1 MEKNRKPRNKPIQLW
16 SINFEARI
24 YNVKRV
30 SSASGAGKVRQPHVN
45 HLHHTIALTSHTSKV
60 MLKILQA
67 RLQQYV
73 SFQMFKLVLE
83 KAEEPEIIL
92 PTSSGL
98 SKKEDIPGKH
108 LVLL

>member
-45 HLHHTIALTSHTSKV
+45 HLH
-60 MLKILQA
+60 
-67 RLQQYV
+67 
-73 SFQMFKLVLE
+73 
-83 KAEEPEIIL
+83 
-92 PTSSGL
+92 
-98 SKKEDIPGKH
+98 
-108 LVLL
+108 